1 MDQVQSFDNIGKSES
16 KYKRINKK
24 MEVNKNLL
32 NTESSKNLLRSRKT
46 QSSDYRPKPPRI
58 SHEGIVFTNPQG
70 LISDQMKTGLVENKD
85 DAGVPNEL
93 GVAIE
98 VDSDAEKHRYL
109 KSDLFIVKLKD
120 RNIGD
125 NQRHLSPE
133 NVSISANDVMNL
145 NVIRTSQTD
154 NGRNSV
160 DSNLKHRI
168 NLE

>member
-109 KSDLFIVKLKD
+109 KSDLL
-120 RNIGD
+120 
-125 NQRHLSPE
+125 L
-133 NVSISANDVMNL
+133 
-145 NVIRTSQTD
+145 
-154 NGRNSV
+154 
-160 DSNLKHRI
+160 
-168 NLE
+168 